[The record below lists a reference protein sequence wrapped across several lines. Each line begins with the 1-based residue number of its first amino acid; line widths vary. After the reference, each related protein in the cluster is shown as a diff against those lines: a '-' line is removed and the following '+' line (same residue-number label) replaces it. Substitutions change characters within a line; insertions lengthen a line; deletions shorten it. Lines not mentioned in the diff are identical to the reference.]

1 MRRRRWPA
9 APPPATE
16 GIVVHGPVELVT
28 SRDLS
33 LRLAEVVAHPTGM
46 LLRVELTARGRS
58 ADLARHETRP
68 LDDPDDPSARWSYL
82 AVNVQ
87 VDDMEGVA
95 DPRHPH
101 STSKTDAADASEY
114 HSAPHYWISDYPESG
129 TITLTA
135 GWKEIGLLPRTRT
148 ITLGPNPSMRPTR

>member
-1 MRRRRWPA
+1 M
-9 APPPATE
+9 
-16 GIVVHGPVELVT
+16 VHGPVELVT

-101 STSKTDAADASEY
+101 STSKTDAAEASEY

-135 GWKEIGLLPRTRT
+135 AWKEIGLLPRTRT
-148 ITLGPNPSMRPTR
+148 ITLGPNPSMRPAR

>member
-1 MRRRRWPA
+1 MRRMRWPA

-16 GIVVHGPVELVT
+16 GVVVHGPVELVT
-28 SRDLS
+28 SRDVS
-33 LRLAEVVAHPTGM
+33 LRLSEVVAHPTGM
-46 LLRVELTARGRS
+46 LLHIDLTARGRS

-82 AVNVQ
+82 AVNVR
-87 VDDMEGVA
+87 VDDVEGVA
-95 DPRHPH
+95 DPHHPH
-101 STSKTDAADASEY
+101 SPSKPDAEGASEY

-129 TITLTA
+129 TITLTV

-148 ITLGPNPSMRPTR
+148 ITLGPNPSMRPAR

>member
-1 MRRRRWPA
+1 MRKRRWPA

-16 GIVVHGPVELVT
+16 GVAVHGPVELVT

-33 LRLAEVVAHPTGM
+33 LRLSEVVAHPTGM
-46 LLRVELTARGRS
+46 LLHIELTARGRS

-82 AVNVQ
+82 AVNVR
-87 VDDMEGVA
+87 VDDVEGVA

-101 STSKTDAADASEY
+101 SPSVPGAEGASEY

-129 TITLTA
+129 TITLTV
-135 GWKEIGLLPRTRT
+135 GWKAIGLLPRTRT
-148 ITLGPNPSMRPTR
+148 ITLGPNPSLRPTR

>member
-1 MRRRRWPA
+1 
-9 APPPATE
+9 
-16 GIVVHGPVELVT
+16 VELVT

-101 STSKTDAADASEY
+101 STSKSDAADASEY
-114 HSAPHYWISDYPESG
+114 HSAPDYWISDYPESG

-148 ITLGPNPSMRPTR
+148 ITLGPNPSMRPAR

>member
-1 MRRRRWPA
+1 
-9 APPPATE
+9 
-16 GIVVHGPVELVT
+16 VHGPVELVT

-33 LRLAEVVAHPTGM
+33 LRLSEVVAHPTGM
-46 LLRVELTARGRS
+46 LLHIELTARGRS

-82 AVNVQ
+82 AVNVR
-87 VDDMEGVA
+87 VDDVEGVA

-101 STSKTDAADASEY
+101 SPSVPGAEGASEY

-129 TITLTA
+129 TITLTV

-148 ITLGPNPSMRPTR
+148 ITLGPNPSLRPTR